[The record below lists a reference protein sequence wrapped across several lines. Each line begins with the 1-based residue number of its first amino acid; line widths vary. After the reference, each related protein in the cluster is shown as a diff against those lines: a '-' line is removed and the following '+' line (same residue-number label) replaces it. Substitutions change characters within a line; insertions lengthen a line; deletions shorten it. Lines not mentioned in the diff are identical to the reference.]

1 MKSLRG
7 FRKFPRDVPKNSM
20 PDYKRQYIRFSLD
33 IPAVRYTK
41 FGEKQETVLH
51 QISLGGCLAEWDEN
65 VYTGDEFRLEIRLP
79 NKNWLPLK
87 CKVVYR
93 FEHNGIGI
101 KFADLTRFEQEL
113 TALIISDSLAQQGLP
128 MRVDPFAQP
137 PQFADQNAPGLT
149 DRRREREEMLGKIMS
164 GDLETRNER

>member
-7 FRKFPRDVPKNSM
+7 FVKFPFGFSVNSM
-20 PDYKRQYIRFSLD
+20 SDYKRQYIRFSLD
-33 IPAVRYTK
+33 IPAVRFTQ
-41 FGEKQETVLH
+41 FGEKLETVLH

-93 FEHNGIGI
+93 FENNGVGI

-113 TALIISDSLAQQGLP
+113 IARIISNSLAQEGLP
-128 MRVDPFAQP
+128 MRVDPFSQP
-137 PQFADQNAPGLT
+137 PQFAEQNSPRLT
-149 DRRREREEMLGKIMS
+149 DSRREREEMLAKIMS
-164 GDLETRNER
+164 GDLEMRNEK